1 MSDVDRR
8 TSLVRQSYDSQMS
21 KGFMNNKINGKLVND
36 NVEEDSENLSN
47 VSDDEL
53 NHNTKI
59 DESL

>member
-1 MSDVDRR
+1 
-8 TSLVRQSYDSQMS
+8 
-21 KGFMNNKINGKLVND
+21 MNNKINGKLVKD

>member
-1 MSDVDRR
+1 M
-8 TSLVRQSYDSQMS
+8 
-21 KGFMNNKINGKLVND
+21 KNGKIIEDN

-59 DESL
+59 DETLQKIDPT